1 MIPSWV
7 TIALLS
13 ALFTSLRYIHI
24 KNRCSSHS
32 PDIVIFATRLTG
44 AVVLLPVAVYVG
56 GITVHEAPVFALV
69 TTLTVLST
77 AFAVVIQ
84 VSLLQQEDISR
95 SVPFL
100 SFIPVFM
107 IPWAM
112 LLLNEAPGYAALA
125 GIVFTC
131 IGSYIIDLKA
141 QAGLMTPI
149 RSLFRERT
157 SRLMLVVSM
166 VLAFNT
172 VCDKIAIAAS
182 SAFSY
187 IYCWTVASTI
197 VMGLICIRKNPVRT
211 IIAGIT
217 DRHVIIQSLFW
228 VGGYSCQMFAIR
240 AAFGVSSGTTYVRA
254 LTLLNILITVIIG
267 GSIFREKDLA
277 RKSLATLLMV
287 SGAVIIVLSSGVLK

>member
-1 MIPSWV
+1 MEMNWV
-7 TIALLS
+7 VIALLS

-24 KNRCSSHS
+24 KKKCSSH
-32 PDIVIFATRLTG
+32 PPEIIIFATRFTG
-44 AVVLLPVAVYVG
+44 AVVLLPVTVFIGGVTVYEVP
-56 GITVHEAPVFALV
+56 TFALV

-84 VSLLQQEDISR
+84 VSLLQREDISR

-107 IPWAM
+107 IPWS
-112 LLLNEAPGYAALA
+112 LLLLGEAPGYAALS

-131 IGSYIIDLKA
+131 IGSYVINLKA
-141 QAGLMTPI
+141 QTGFLSPI
-149 RSLFRERT
+149 LSLFSERP
-157 SRLMLVVSM
+157 SRFMLVVSM

-172 VCDKIAIAAS
+172 ICDKIAIAAS

-197 VMGLICIRKNPVRT
+197 VMGLICLRKYPVRT

-217 DRHVIIQSLFW
+217 NHHVIIQSLFW

-267 GSIFREKDLA
+267 GSIFREKNLA
-277 RKSLATLLMV
+277 RKSLATFLMV
-287 SGAVIIVLSSGVLK
+287 CGAVIIVLSSGVLR